1 MKKALVIDWLDKF
14 TGSERVI
21 ASLDK
26 IFAFDNVYT
35 LISVMNEEDI
45 KKTLPKHKGKI
56 EQTKLK
62 YFGSFFRYLFFIF
75 HHLIGLIKIDK
86 NIELIISSSH
96 SVAKGVKK
104 SSKQLHI
111 CFFQAPNFNYIWDH
125 YNLFF
130 GKLKYIIHPLIILL
144 RRIDFKQAQ
153 RPDYIVAN
161 SNYVKNWIR
170 EKYNRDSIVI
180 YPPVD
185 LNSFQLNTVKEDYY
199 IAIGRIATIKRFDII
214 IEAFNKNKKKL
225 IIIGDG
231 EQFEK
236 MKEMAS
242 SNIEFKGF
250 LESIEINKYVSKAKA
265 FIQVGI
271 EGFGIAPIEAQACG
285 TPIIAYGKGGVLE
298 TVVDKLTGLFFDEQS
313 VNSLLQAIE
322 KFETMKFNPVLIR
335 DNALKFS
342 TEKFEEE
349 VKNFVFDKYQ
359 IFKENQK
366 LNIN

>member
-1 MKKALVIDWLDKF
+1 
-14 TGSERVI
+14 
-21 ASLDK
+21 
-26 IFAFDNVYT
+26 
-35 LISVMNEEDI
+35 
-45 KKTLPKHKGKI
+45 
-56 EQTKLK
+56 
-62 YFGSFFRYLFFIF
+62 
-75 HHLIGLIKIDK
+75 
-86 NIELIISSSH
+86 
-96 SVAKGVKK
+96 
-104 SSKQLHI
+104 
-111 CFFQAPNFNYIWDH
+111 
-125 YNLFF
+125 LFF